1 MPYPT
6 KMGSPNIMMGLQV
19 TGSFNVIFGGMPAGR
34 QADLVL
40 PHPSGIPAPPVHP
53 PNPIMGSCSFKVTIN
68 GRQAAYFGS
77 LDLCIHPMIPFPGTV
92 IVGT

>member
-1 MPYPT
+1 ML
-6 KMGSPNIMMGLQV
+6 GLQV

-40 PHPSGIPAPPVHP
+40 PHPSGIPKPPVHP
-53 PNPIMGSCSFKVTIN
+53 PNPIMGPCSFKVTIN